1 MHERRYDKHAVLRP
15 VRLLSDISD
24 VRGACQPVSL
34 LRMDLCAQV
43 GENVRRHRRAA
54 GLTQEEVA
62 HRANLDRTYLS
73 DIERGIRNP
82 TVMLLQDIAAV
93 FGVHPALLLVSER
106 EAALIGEMLLP
117 LGSGGPP
124 PT

>member
-1 MHERRYDKHAVLRP
+1 
-15 VRLLSDISD
+15 
-24 VRGACQPVSL
+24 
-34 LRMDLCAQV
+34 MDLCAQV
-43 GENVRRHRRAA
+43 GGNVRRHRRAA
-54 GLTQEEVA
+54 GLTQEELA

-82 TVMLLQDIAAV
+82 TVMLLQDIAEV

-106 EAALIGEMLLP
+106 EAVLIGDKLVP
-117 LGSGGPP
+117 FGTGAP